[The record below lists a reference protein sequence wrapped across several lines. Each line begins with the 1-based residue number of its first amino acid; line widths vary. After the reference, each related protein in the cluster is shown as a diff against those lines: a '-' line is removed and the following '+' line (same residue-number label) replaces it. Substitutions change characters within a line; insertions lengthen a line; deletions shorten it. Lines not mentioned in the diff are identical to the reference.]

1 MKRTLLAI
9 APAVMMTA
17 CASPPAPP
25 APIHTTVT
33 LLPTRSAQLAPDT
46 SLRLDQVADS
56 RCPPNARCVWA
67 GEVRFH
73 FTLTSGAGAEAFS
86 LTEAAPGAELAAA
99 GGLRVTLGHTS
110 VPAKAALGTPMPDY
124 PVTVTIDSK

>member
-25 APIHTTVT
+25 IHTTVS
-33 LLPTRSAQLAPDT
+33 LLPTQSALLAPDT

-56 RCPPNARCVWA
+56 RCPPDARCVWA

-73 FTLTSGAGAEAFS
+73 FTLTSAAGAEAFS
-86 LTEAAPGAELAAA
+86 LTHAAPGAELAAA

>member
-17 CASPPAPP
+17 CASPPPP
-25 APIHTTVT
+25 PIHTTVT
-33 LLPTRSAQLAPDT
+33 LLPTNSAQLAPAT
-46 SLRLDQVADS
+46 SLRFDQVADS
-56 RCPPNARCVWA
+56 RCPPNARCIWA

-73 FTLTSGAGAEAFS
+73 FTLTSAAGAEAFS
-86 LTEAAPGAELAAA
+86 LTHATPGVDLATA
-99 GGLRVTLGHTS
+99 GGLHVTLGHTP
-110 VPAKAALGTPMPDY
+110 VPAKTAVGTPMPEY